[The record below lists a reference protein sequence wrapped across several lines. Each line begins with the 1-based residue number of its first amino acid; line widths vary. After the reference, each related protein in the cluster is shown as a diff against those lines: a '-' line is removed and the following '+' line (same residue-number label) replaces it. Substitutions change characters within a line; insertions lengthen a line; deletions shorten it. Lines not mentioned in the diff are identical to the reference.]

1 MTEDNFSKFKKRY
14 KEGNISTT
22 QMPPLPAGPAGLGRQ
37 AIGSV
42 VGTGL
47 RALRD
52 AFVKNQKNIERN
64 TRRREAAAQKRE
76 VEATKKA
83 ERAKEKF
90 GPLAKRE
97 ENLPAKQGSR
107 AVVKREENLPAT
119 QSAGS
124 RSLTVVREGKKDLQK
139 YTPGG
144 RSVATQGRTFG
155 DKGQSG
161 RIVGL
166 SNRGKLALGAGA
178 AGAAAAGYAGYKKA
192 GSASADEPRA
202 NVGMRRKG
210 NAFAK
215 SGPVAA
221 AKEMYK
227 GAPRQ
232 IAAVKA
238 EIDERGKSKSKS
250 NSVGGT
256 KNGPFKSDFAK
267 KSLQG
272 RNPTKAGDKSILAGK
287 AKPSA
292 GGGASS
298 PMSAFERQKVRQYEK
313 EGYGGRSMTSAQAKA
328 RVQKERGFKFK
339 DLFKSK

>member
-1 MTEDNFSKFKKRY
+1 MAEDKFSKFKKRY
-14 KEGNISTT
+14 KEGKIPTMA
-22 QMPPLPAGPAGLGRQ
+22 MPPIVPGPGGVARSVAATVAQPLLRYLKNAAEGGTKTPSKGR
-37 AIGSV
+37 S
-42 VGTGL
+42 GTFTDRLEGT
-47 RALRD
+47 RARPRT
-52 AFVKNQKNIERN
+52 E
-64 TRRREAAAQKRE
+64 
-76 VEATKKA
+76 
-83 ERAKEKF
+83 KESNKF
-90 GPLAKRE
+90 GPLVKRQ
-97 ENLPAKQGSR
+97 ENMPAKQGSR
-107 AVVKREENLPAT
+107 AIVKREENMPA
-119 QSAGS
+119 
-124 RSLTVVREGKKDLQK
+124 VVREGKKDLQK
-139 YTPGG
+139 YDPGK
-144 RSVATQGRTFG
+144 RSLAAQGTRTFG
-155 DKGQSG
+155 DKGQAG
-161 RIVGL
+161 RVVGL
-166 SNRGKLALGAGA
+166 SNKGKLALGAGG

-272 RNPTKAGDKSILAGK
+272 RNPTKAAGDKSILAGK